1 MVYNGILGYFENCR
15 YRERK
20 REKGIE
26 SKQKCSK
33 VLTRNEREKQR
44 QYWRVKQKESRERRH
59 PQKIRRKKE
68 KDRERQR
75 KKRFNIKLKAMEKKI
90 EKTTPNTCKIK
101 IKQAIINSIKDN
113 AKARKIAAKK
123 LASLKKMRLNK
134 YATTFLG
141 ISQSYMSKLSRHSQE
156 DSPKRKTR
164 KDKTSAETTETI
176 VNFFRQGDISTN
188 LPDSKRIKS
197 NLEERRVLNKTLKE
211 TYREYRESNLDVV
224 GFSTFAR
231 LKPCNVE
238 TTCKRKWNACLCEM
252 CTNVDLKIYALSQL
266 AAKFKSNVKIDS
278 KYEAVEKTLC
288 ERGNEKWHKKKL
300 HPEGMC

>member
-1 MVYNGILGYFENCR
+1 
-15 YRERK
+15 
-20 REKGIE
+20 
-26 SKQKCSK
+26 
-33 VLTRNEREKQR
+33 
-44 QYWRVKQKESRERRH
+44 
-59 PQKIRRKKE
+59 
-68 KDRERQR
+68 
-75 KKRFNIKLKAMEKKI
+75 
-90 EKTTPNTCKIK
+90 
-101 IKQAIINSIKDN
+101 
-113 AKARKIAAKK
+113 
-123 LASLKKMRLNK
+123 
-134 YATTFLG
+134 
-141 ISQSYMSKLSRHSQE
+141 MSKLSRHSQE
-156 DSPKRKTR
+156 ESPKRKTR
-164 KDKTSAETTETI
+164 KDKTSAETTGTI

-224 GFSTFAR
+224 GFSTSAR

-288 ERGNEKWHKKKL
+288 ERGNEKWRKKNLRKKVPL
-300 HPEGMC
+300 RLFWILLKSLTN

>member
-1 MVYNGILGYFENCR
+1 
-15 YRERK
+15 
-20 REKGIE
+20 
-26 SKQKCSK
+26 
-33 VLTRNEREKQR
+33 
-44 QYWRVKQKESRERRH
+44 
-59 PQKIRRKKE
+59 
-68 KDRERQR
+68 
-75 KKRFNIKLKAMEKKI
+75 
-90 EKTTPNTCKIK
+90 
-101 IKQAIINSIKDN
+101 
-113 AKARKIAAKK
+113 
-123 LASLKKMRLNK
+123 
-134 YATTFLG
+134 
-141 ISQSYMSKLSRHSQE
+141 MSKLSRHSQE

-164 KDKTSAETTETI
+164 KDKTSAETTGTI

>member
-1 MVYNGILGYFENCR
+1 
-15 YRERK
+15 
-20 REKGIE
+20 
-26 SKQKCSK
+26 
-33 VLTRNEREKQR
+33 
-44 QYWRVKQKESRERRH
+44 
-59 PQKIRRKKE
+59 
-68 KDRERQR
+68 
-75 KKRFNIKLKAMEKKI
+75 MEKKI

-238 TTCKRKWNACLCEM
+238 TTCKRK
-252 CTNVDLKIYALSQL
+252 
-266 AAKFKSNVKIDS
+266 
-278 KYEAVEKTLC
+278 
-288 ERGNEKWHKKKL
+288 
-300 HPEGMC
+300 